1 MNYQNRIDQLKGDL
15 MIFKALKSKP
25 NFAALGREYGMDW
38 RTVKKYYAGYEGKPK
53 NRRKR
58 SRLDKYRDEIIDK
71 LKINRAKI
79 SAVYDFLI
87 KKYGVKRIGTYA
99 NLRKYIRKNKLI
111 PKNVTGGHP
120 RYEKAPGEQAQVD
133 WKEDITLVSKYGE
146 VFNVNVLHVVLKYSR
161 FSHLELSLHKS
172 FDDVARGL
180 IISFRQFGGVQK
192 ECLLS
197 KDS

>member
-1 MNYQNRIDQLKGDL
+1 
-15 MIFKALKSKP
+15 
-25 NFAALGREYGMDW
+25 MDW
-38 RTVKKYYAGYEGKPK
+38 RTVKKSYAGYEGKPK
-53 NRRKR
+53 SRRKR
-58 SRLDKYRDEIIDK
+58 SRLDKYLDKIIDN

-99 NLRKYIRKNKLI
+99 NLPKYIRKNKLI
-111 PKNVTGGHP
+111 PKNVTGGHH

-133 WKEDITLVSKYGE
+133 WKEDITLMSKYGE

-197 KDS
+197 KNS